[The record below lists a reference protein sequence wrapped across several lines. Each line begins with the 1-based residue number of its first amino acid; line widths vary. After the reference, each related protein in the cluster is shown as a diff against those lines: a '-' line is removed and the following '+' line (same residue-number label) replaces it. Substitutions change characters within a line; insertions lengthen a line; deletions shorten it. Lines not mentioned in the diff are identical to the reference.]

1 MRVVSIVGARP
12 QFVKLAPVSRAM
24 VAASESGRGAIE
36 DIIVHTGQHYD
47 ASMSDVF
54 FDELEIPRPAIH
66 LDIGSGSHGA
76 QTGRMLE
83 AVESA
88 LQESDPDMVVIY
100 GDTNSTVAGALAAAK
115 IQIPTAH
122 IEAGLRS
129 FNREMPEEI
138 NRVVA
143 DHISDLLL
151 APTETAMK
159 NLRNE
164 NLSARSFNTGDVML
178 DAVRFNSR
186 LAEQNSEI
194 LKKLGLE
201 PGRYAVATLHR
212 PVNTDAGNLIHVLDI
227 LAEIAANKIPVVF
240 PAHPR
245 TMAILKAGDVAWDK
259 PDQLV
264 MIEPVGYLD
273 MLKLLRHARIAR
285 TDSGGLQKEALFL
298 ETPCVTLREET
309 EWPETIEAG
318 RNVLT
323 GSDREKV
330 LEAVEHWLAA
340 ETANVADGSASAM
353 LFGDGNAAEKI
364 VDKILEFHTNR
375 AG

>member
-1 MRVVSIVGARP
+1 MRIVSIVGARP

-24 VAASESGRGAIE
+24 AAASSAGGVEVE
-36 DIIVHTGQHYD
+36 DVIVHTGQHYD

-54 FDELEIPRPAIH
+54 FDELEIPRPGMH
-66 LDIGSGSHGA
+66 LEIGSGSHGA

-83 AVESA
+83 AIENS

-115 IQIPTAH
+115 LHIPIAH

-143 DHISDLLL
+143 DHTSDLLL

-159 NLRNE
+159 NLRDE
-164 NLSARSFNTGDVML
+164 NLTDRSFNTGDVML
-178 DAVRFNSR
+178 DAVHFNSR
-186 LAEQNSEI
+186 LAEERSGI
-194 LKKLGLE
+194 LERLNLQVGE
-201 PGRYAVATLHR
+201 YAVATLHR
-212 PVNTDAGNLIHVLDI
+212 PANTDAGNLVRVLDT
-227 LAEIAANKIPVVF
+227 LGEIAEDRIPVVF

-245 TMAILKAGDVAWDK
+245 TVAILESSEAQWSK
-259 PDQLV
+259 PDSLL

-273 MLKLLRHARIAR
+273 MLRLLRHARIAL

-309 EWPETIEAG
+309 EWPETIDAG
-318 RNVLT
+318 GNILT
-323 GSDREKV
+323 GSNREKI
-330 LEAVEHWLAA
+330 LDAVNHWLAMNQSGPDIESKNDA
-340 ETANVADGSASAM
+340 P
-353 LFGDGNAAEKI
+353 FGDGSAAEKI
-364 VDKILEFHTNR
+364 VEKILEFHTKKCR
-375 AG
+375 

>member
-1 MRVVSIVGARP
+1 
-12 QFVKLAPVSRAM
+12 
-24 VAASESGRGAIE
+24 
-36 DIIVHTGQHYD
+36 
-47 ASMSDVF
+47 MSDLF
-54 FDELEIPRPAIH
+54 FDELEIPHPAKH
-66 LDIGSGSHGA
+66 LDVGSGSHGA
-76 QTGRMLE
+76 QTARMLE
-83 AVESA
+83 AIESC
-88 LQESDPDMVVIY
+88 LQEEKPDMVVIY

-115 IQIPTAH
+115 LHIPIAH

-159 NLRNE
+159 NLRDE
-164 NLSARSFNTGDVML
+164 NLSDRSFNTGDVML

-194 LKKLGLE
+194 LEQLGLE
-201 PGRYAVATLHR
+201 SGGYAVATLHR
-212 PVNTDAGNLIHVLDI
+212 PVNTDAGNLVRVLDI

-245 TMAILKAGDVAWDK
+245 TMAILEAGDAVWDK

-273 MLKLLRHARIAR
+273 MLKLLRHARIAL

-298 ETPCVTLREET
+298 ETPCVTLRDET
-309 EWPETIEAG
+309 EWPETIDAG
-318 RNVLT
+318 GNILT
-323 GSDREKV
+323 GSNREKV
-330 LEAVEHWLAA
+330 LDAVNHWLLTDQSGPDI
-340 ETANVADGSASAM
+340 ESKRSAP
-353 LFGDGNAAEKI
+353 FGDGSAAEKI
-364 VDKILEFHTNR
+364 VDKILEFHTENS
-375 AG
+375 